1 MTVHNDIKRF
11 GLTGTITSDRF
22 VVAREAL
29 LKDVEDSMR
38 DEGYVPVL
46 DLHPQFTR
54 EFDVDSETFTFEISI
69 YGAYVGDESWH
80 IAGMTN
86 GTLVGKSIRPQK

>member
-1 MTVHNDIKRF
+1 MHNEVKRF

-22 VVAREAL
+22 VSARAAL
-29 LKDVEDSMR
+29 IKDVEDSMR
-38 DEGYVPVL
+38 DEGYVPLL

-54 EFDVDSETFTFEISI
+54 EYDPHTETFSFEVSV
-69 YGAYVGDESWH
+69 YGAYVGEEESWQ

-86 GTLVGKSIRPQK
+86 GTRVERSTRPQK